1 MDPPNGAALVDIPA
15 MSILAQVYRL
25 KAAGRDCSFVSLRPN
40 CPRGLALVVVL
51 SRQTASE
58 TLIRI
63 TSAMDYDKT
72 EIPTT
77 YDKARA
83 LAPETIRL
91 WQYLLS
97 VHVDRAEMSLV
108 IDLGCGTG
116 RFSELLAAH
125 FGVQVIG
132 IDPSLKMLNQ
142 ARRKLTSD
150 NVVYCQGLAEAL
162 PFRDGCADLV
172 FMSMVYH
179 HFADPSAVAGECH
192 RLLRQGGYACI
203 RNGTRESDF
212 PHRHFFP
219 ALLPL
224 IESDLPSRR
233 DIGSV
238 FKMIG
243 FTPVVHQVVTQVT
256 APNWPSFVEKSAL
269 RADSFLARL
278 SNDDFQR
285 GMAALRTHGDAINQN
300 VAVTEEID
308 WFVFTRHG

>member
-1 MDPPNGAALVDIPA
+1 MN
-15 MSILAQVYRL
+15 
-25 KAAGRDCSFVSLRPN
+25 
-40 CPRGLALVVVL
+40 
-51 SRQTASE
+51 
-58 TLIRI
+58 
-63 TSAMDYDKT
+63 YDKT
-72 EIPTT
+72 EIPAT

-83 LAPETIRL
+83 LSPETRRL
-91 WQYLLS
+91 WQDLLS
-97 VHVDRAEMSLV
+97 VHVDQAEISLV

-132 IDPSLKMLNQ
+132 IDPSLKMLDQ
-142 ARRKLTSD
+142 ARRKPAIG

-162 PFRDGCADLV
+162 PFSDGCADLV

-179 HFADPSAVAGECH
+179 HLTDPSAVAKECH
-192 RLLRQGGYACI
+192 RVLCHGGYAFI

-219 ALLPL
+219 LRAL

-233 DIGSV
+233 DIEAV
-238 FKMIG
+238 FTVSG

-269 RADSFLARL
+269 RGDSFLARL
-278 SNDDFQR
+278 SDDEFQR
-285 GMAALRTHGDAINQN
+285 GLAALRTHGDAINQDD
-300 VAVTEEID
+300 AVTEEID
-308 WFVFTRHG
+308 WFVFTRGE

>member
-1 MDPPNGAALVDIPA
+1 MN
-15 MSILAQVYRL
+15 
-25 KAAGRDCSFVSLRPN
+25 
-40 CPRGLALVVVL
+40 
-51 SRQTASE
+51 
-58 TLIRI
+58 
-63 TSAMDYDKT
+63 YDRT
-72 EIPTT
+72 EIPAT

-83 LAPETIRL
+83 LAPETRRL
-91 WQYLLS
+91 WQDLLS
-97 VHVDRAEMSLV
+97 VHVDRAEISLV

-132 IDPSLKMLNQ
+132 IDPSLKMLDQ

-150 NVVYCQGLAEAL
+150 NVIYCQGLAEAL

-179 HFADPSAVAGECH
+179 HFNDPTAVASECH
-192 RLLRQGGYACI
+192 RVLRQGGYVCI

-219 ALLPL
+219 LRAL
-224 IESDLPSRR
+224 IDSDLPSRR
-233 DIGSV
+233 DIEAV
-238 FKMIG
+238 FAVSG

-285 GMAALRTHGDAINQN
+285 GMAALRNPGDAINQKD
-300 VAVTEEID
+300 AVTEEID
-308 WFVFTRHG
+308 WFVFTQQG